1 MTKNGDQTNAG
12 GDQSY
17 RVSITPTWEAI
28 AKISIEALLNG
39 TGEGQRM
46 AREEIIDLGI
56 KLDDAKEII
65 EERLKPTPSLQVQ
78 FSETVAQIEEKDKT
92 IAELKERVDKQGK
105 LIDDGIT
112 EIDRLQDIQN
122 KSEKRIFALKAD
134 IDSANIN
141 YISQTEKDLA
151 CIRALEEKIAI
162 LNQQSD
168 NLEEAKG
175 ELQKYW
181 DERNVLQ
188 PGLPGIKHED
198 PVHEQIV
205 DVIHASKVA
214 KTNKLMDEALD
225 LVGVRELMVY
235 TINQQIKHNETHG
248 EDPEYDAELANGDGQ
263 DTSIDEQVANNQPHR
278 EGDA

>member
-1 MTKNGDQTNAG
+1 MTNNGDQTNAG
-12 GDQSY
+12 GDQSI
-17 RVSITPTWEAI
+17 RVAITPTWEAV
-28 AKISIEALLNG
+28 AKISVEALLNG
-39 TGEGQRM
+39 TTNGQSM

-78 FSETVAQIEEKDKT
+78 FGETEALIEEKDKT
-92 IAELKERVDKQGK
+92 IAELKERVDKLGK
-105 LIDDGIT
+105 TIDNLIDERD
-112 EIDRLQDIQN
+112 EWQ
-122 KSEKRIFALKAD
+122 KAD
-134 IDSANIN
+134 EHNAGLRKVI
-141 YISQTEKDLA
+141 KDLEQTLA
-151 CIRALEEKIAI
+151 FK
-162 LNQQSD
+162 NQTIV
-168 NLEEAKG
+168 NLEEAKR

-214 KTNKLMDEALD
+214 KTNELIDEALD

-235 TINQQIKHNETHG
+235 TINQQIKYNETHG
-248 EDPEYDAELANGDGQ
+248 E

-278 EGDA
+278 EGDE